1 MDGFKD
7 NIDNLS
13 NTSNIEEFL
22 IAAAYW
28 IAIIFVILFVFYVSV
43 KLNNFIQDRKR
54 KKSRGGDN
62 KKKKDTNTS
71 IKL

>member
-7 NIDNLS
+7 NLGNLS

-28 IAIIFVILFVFYVSV
+28 IAIILVILFVFYVSV

-54 KKSRGGDN
+54 KKS
-62 KKKKDTNTS
+62 KAEKDDF
-71 IKL
+71 IG

>member
-7 NIDNLS
+7 NLGNLS

-28 IAIIFVILFVFYVSV
+28 IAIILVILFIFYVSV

-54 KKSRGGDN
+54 KKS
-62 KKKKDTNTS
+62 KAEKDDF
-71 IKL
+71 IG

>member
-7 NIDNLS
+7 NIDGLS

-28 IAIIFVILFVFYVSV
+28 IAIILVIMFVFYVTV

-54 KKSRGGDN
+54 KKTGAD
-62 KKKKDTNTS
+62 KDDF
-71 IKL
+71 IG

>member
-7 NIDNLS
+7 NLGNLS

-28 IAIIFVILFVFYVSV
+28 IAIILVILFIFYVSV

-54 KKSRGGDN
+54 KKTGAD
-62 KKKKDTNTS
+62 KDDF
-71 IKL
+71 IG

>member
-13 NTSNIEEFL
+13 NTGNIEEFL

-28 IAIIFVILFVFYVSV
+28 IAIILVIMFVFYVSV

-54 KKSRGGDN
+54 KKS
-62 KKKKDTNTS
+62 KAEKDDF
-71 IKL
+71 IG

>member
-7 NIDNLS
+7 NLGNLS

-28 IAIIFVILFVFYVSV
+28 IAIILIILFVFYVTV

-54 KKSRGGDN
+54 KKS
-62 KKKKDTNTS
+62 KAEKDDF
-71 IKL
+71 IG

>member
-7 NIDNLS
+7 NIDGLS

-28 IAIIFVILFVFYVSV
+28 IAIILVIMFVFYVTV
-43 KLNNFIQDRKR
+43 QLNNFIQDRKR
-54 KKSRGGDN
+54 KKS
-62 KKKKDTNTS
+62 KAEKDDF
-71 IKL
+71 IG